1 MRTACILQK
10 IVKFWI
16 HWFAFCRGFC
26 YTIYR
31 VKFR

>member
-10 IVKFWI
+10 IVKFWS

-26 YTIYR
+26 YTPI
-31 VKFR
+31 FDS